1 MVDGWTEICAIFQNG
16 LAPVGVFYGGFLN
29 LVRDFGGQSFDWLV
43 VVG

>member
-16 LAPVGVFYGGFLN
+16 LAPVAVFYGGFLN
-29 LVRDFGGQSFDWLV
+29 LVRDFGGQSFDWLM